1 MVPWQHWG
9 GGCTPPLGLAMRR
22 PWMDRRMDGRTAP
35 WGVGRAQ
42 GTPRTPHPRRGP
54 ASPHGGPPVPKGG
67 GGKLRQGWQRA
78 RRGAGCL
85 VLGAGYR
92 ILPPQRGAGRHPGH
106 GAMPGGGHAAMPV
119 PGAAPSRD
127 SAAPGHRRQLST
139 AAASCQHR
147 ASWSTGMKEHSPQP
161 CRFWGTRLCP
171 PQPEGLEGRWQGPA
185 VARWPLIR
193 PQSPSLAAGCGAS
206 RHGGFS

>member
-9 GGCTPPLGLAMRR
+9 GGVPPSGAGDGETLDGQTDGQLRGGWAG
-22 PWMDRRMDGRTAP
+22 PRM
-35 WGVGRAQ
+35 
-42 GTPRTPHPRRGP
+42 PHPRRGP

-67 GGKLRQGWQRA
+67 RGKLRQGPN
-78 RRGAGCL
+78 AGSEHGG

-106 GAMPGGGHAAMPV
+106 GAMPGAGHAVMPV

-127 SAAPGHRRQLST
+127 SAAPGHRQQLST
-139 AAASCQHR
+139 AAASCQHH
-147 ASWSTGMKEHSPQP
+147 ASRGTGMKERSPQL

-171 PQPEGLEGRWQGPA
+171 PPHPQPEGLEGRWQGPA

-193 PQSPSLAAGCGAS
+193 PQSPSLAATCGAS